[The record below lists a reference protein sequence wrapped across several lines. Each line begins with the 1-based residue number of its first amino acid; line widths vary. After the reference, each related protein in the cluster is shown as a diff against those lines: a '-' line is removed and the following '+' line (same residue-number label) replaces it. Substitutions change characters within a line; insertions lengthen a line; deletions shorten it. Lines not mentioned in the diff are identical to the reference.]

1 MPQPH
6 STILIINSKSP
17 IPILNPNYKSKIFCP
32 NNNPKFQS
40 FIPIP
45 ILLPNP
51 ECQSPISITSLN
63 SYFRSPIL
71 NPNPNLQSQIPISN
85 LKSKPHSNLKPK
97 QNHQS
102 QSSNPILNHD
112 PQSPIPNPNT
122 ILPYVP
128 IFSKI
133 YISGISRRESNSS
146 ESTYLSG
153 FLKMYVRFFWEETSL
168 LVLLLFC

>member
-17 IPILNPNYKSKIFCP
+17 IPIPNPNYKSKIFSP
-32 NNNPKFQS
+32 NHNPKFQS
-40 FIPIP
+40 FIRIP

-102 QSSNPILNHD
+102 QSPNPILNHD
-112 PQSPIPNPNT
+112 PQSLT
-122 ILPYVP
+122 LILFYLMYLY
-128 IFSKI
+128 FRR
-133 YISGISRRESNSS
+133 YISQVYREERVTPPNLPI
-146 ESTYLSG
+146 YLV
-153 FLKMYVRFFWEETSL
+153 F
-168 LVLLLFC
+168 

>member
-6 STILIINSKSP
+6 STILIVNSKSP
-17 IPILNPNYKSKIFCP
+17 IPIPNPNYKSKIFSP
-32 NNNPKFQS
+32 NHNPKFQS

-85 LKSKPHSNLKPK
+85 LNSNPHSNLKQK
-97 QNHQS
+97 INHQS
-102 QSSNPILNHD
+102 QSHRCKKLKVFLAIWKSSQKLSAKGVTSDILEFLGWYTLHEN
-112 PQSPIPNPNT
+112 QFNE
-122 ILPYVP
+122 
-128 IFSKI
+128 SK
-133 YISGISRRESNSS
+133 N
-146 ESTYLSG
+146 
-153 FLKMYVRFFWEETSL
+153 
-168 LVLLLFC
+168 